1 MIKVYIPKKGIGGKG
16 FKQIIMHGGDGLHH
30 EALLVTYEEGHLDPG
45 EEQQAEVMGSGGGV
59 RSGKGFQHT
68 NRQMSWV
75 LVVK

>member
-1 MIKVYIPKKGIGGKG
+1 MACT
-16 FKQIIMHGGDGLHH
+16 HH